1 MEVRILEYIITTHYV
16 SLITLISFFAVDNG
30 QEADTNT
37 DEGFNGDAQ
46 GRTIALLYFSLLLSL
61 FLLLYRT

>member
-1 MEVRILEYIITTHYV
+1 MEVRILEYIIATHYV
-16 SLITLISFFAVDNG
+16 SLITLISFFAVNNG

-46 GRTIALLYFSLLLSL
+46 GRKNYSFVIF
-61 FLLLYRT
+61 